1 MELFWDFIQFTLLCV
16 MYIQIGQLVI
26 ELFSFLSNSAYDG
39 GIGQR
44 PGVEGHGG
52 HTYCALASL
61 ALMGRQDALSKPQK
75 LKVLRWCVFRL
86 HQGFQVN
93 QIFIYKNSKNITWQG
108 YHLGT
113 LSDVDFCFLYQ
124 SWSGSG
130 LSFFLGG
137 GVTFCFIPNSTT
149 RCHFL

>member
-1 MELFWDFIQFTLLCV
+1 MGLYTQFTLLCV

-93 QIFIYKNSKNITWQG
+93 QIFIYINSKNMRFYICRFYFSIIPAKQAIITAEQKKPFR
-108 YHLGT
+108 T
-113 LSDVDFCFLYQ
+113 IFCTKQ
-124 SWSGSG
+124 S
-130 LSFFLGG
+130 
-137 GVTFCFIPNSTT
+137 TY
-149 RCHFL
+149 

>member
-1 MELFWDFIQFTLLCV
+1 MELFWDFIQLTLLCV
-16 MYIQIGQLVI
+16 MFIQIGQLVI
-26 ELFSFLSNSAYDG
+26 ELFSFSSNSAYDG

-93 QIFIYKNSKNITWQG
+93 FLLFTQINHKLSIYLN
-108 YHLGT
+108 L
-113 LSDVDFCFLYQ
+113 L
-124 SWSGSG
+124 
-130 LSFFLGG
+130 
-137 GVTFCFIPNSTT
+137 TF
-149 RCHFL
+149 